1 MSESGTVDPMDLTPL
16 VPEGRQII
24 ESYGDGGFKVSGIA
38 YTGPIIVFPERCIAW
53 PGALAEDLSVEMLT
67 PIFDGDDAP
76 EILLLGC
83 GSKIVFISPNQR
95 AAIRARGPVVD
106 AMDTG
111 AACRTYN
118 ILMTEERRVAAA
130 LIPVG

>member
-1 MSESGTVDPMDLTPL
+1 MDVTPL
-16 VPEGRQII
+16 VREGRQII
-24 ESYGDGGFKVSGIA
+24 ESYGDGGFKVSGVA
-38 YTGPIIVFPERCIAW
+38 FNGPVIIFPERSIEW
-53 PGALAEDLSVEMLT
+53 PGASADGLSVEMLA
-67 PIFDGDDAP
+67 PVFEGEDVP

-83 GSKIVFISPNQR
+83 GPKMVFIPPNLR
-95 AAIRARGPVVD
+95 AAIRERGPVVD

-130 LIPVG
+130 LLPVA

>member
-1 MSESGTVDPMDLTPL
+1 MDVTPL

-24 ESYGDGGFKVSGIA
+24 ESYGNNGFKVSGVTF
-38 YTGPIIVFPERCIAW
+38 TGPLIVFPERSIEW
-53 PGALAEDLSVEMLT
+53 PGGSAEDFSAAMLE
-67 PIFDGDDAP
+67 PVLGAEEAP
-76 EILLLGC
+76 EILLIGC
-83 GSKIVFISPNQR
+83 GAKSFFIPPSLR

-118 ILMTEERRVAAA
+118 VLMTEERRVAAA
-130 LIPVG
+130 LLPVG

>member
-1 MSESGTVDPMDLTPL
+1 MDVTPL

-24 ESYGDGGFKVSGIA
+24 ESYGSGGFKVSGIA
-38 YTGPIIVFPERCIAW
+38 FSGPLIVFPERTVDW
-53 PGALAEDLSVEMLT
+53 PGGGADGFSVEMLE
-67 PIFDGDDAP
+67 PVFASEDAP
-76 EILLLGC
+76 EILLIGC
-83 GSKIVFISPNQR
+83 GDRIFFIPPGLR
-95 AAIRARGPVVD
+95 AAIRERGPVVD

-130 LIPVG
+130 LLPVG

>member
-1 MSESGTVDPMDLTPL
+1 MDVTPL

-24 ESYGDGGFKVSGIA
+24 ESYGSGGFKVSGIA
-38 YTGPIIVFPERCIAW
+38 YSGPLIVFPERSIEW
-53 PGALAEDLSVEMLT
+53 PSGAADGFSVDMLEPALAGED
-67 PIFDGDDAP
+67 PP
-76 EILLLGC
+76 EILLIGC
-83 GSKIVFISPNQR
+83 GQRIFFISPSLR
-95 AAIRARGPVVD
+95 VAVRARGPVID

-130 LIPVG
+130 LLPVA

>member
-1 MSESGTVDPMDLTPL
+1 MDVTPL
-16 VPEGRQII
+16 VREGRQII
-24 ESYGDGGFKVSGIA
+24 EAYGDGGFKVSGVA
-38 YTGPIIVFPERCIAW
+38 FSGPVIIFPERCIEW
-53 PGALAEDLSVEMLT
+53 TGASAEGLSLEMLT
-67 PIFDGDDAP
+67 PVFDGDDPP

-83 GSKIVFISPNQR
+83 GPRIVFILPSLR
-95 AAIRARGPVVD
+95 AAIRERGPVVD

-130 LIPVG
+130 LIPVV

>member
-1 MSESGTVDPMDLTPL
+1 MDVTPL
-16 VPEGRQII
+16 VREGRQII
-24 ESYGDGGFKVSGIA
+24 ESYGDGGFKVSGVA
-38 YTGPIIVFPERCIAW
+38 FSGPLIVFPERCIEW
-53 PGALAEDLSVEMLT
+53 PGASPEGFSVEMLA
-67 PIFDGDDAP
+67 PVFEDEDPP

-83 GSKIVFISPNQR
+83 GPKIFFIPPSLR
-95 AAIRARGPVVD
+95 AAIRERGPVVD

-130 LIPVG
+130 LLPVV

>member
-1 MSESGTVDPMDLTPL
+1 MDVTPL

-24 ESYGDGGFKVSGIA
+24 ESYGGGGFKVSGVPFK
-38 YTGPIIVFPERCIAW
+38 GPLIVFPER
-53 PGALAEDLSVEMLT
+53 SVEWTNATAEGFCVDMLE
-67 PIFDGDDAP
+67 PVFAGEDAP
-76 EILLLGC
+76 EILLIGC
-83 GSKIVFISPNQR
+83 GERIFFIPPSLR

-130 LIPVG
+130 LLPVG

>member
-1 MSESGTVDPMDLTPL
+1 MDVTPL
-16 VPEGRQII
+16 VREGRQII

-38 YTGPIIVFPERCIAW
+38 FSGPVVIFPERSIEW
-53 PGALAEDLSVEMLT
+53 PGASVDRLSVEMLT
-67 PIFDGDDAP
+67 PVFEGEDPP

-83 GSKIVFISPNQR
+83 GPKMVFISPGLR
-95 AAIRARGPVVD
+95 AAIRERGPVLD

-130 LIPVG
+130 LLPVV

>member
-1 MSESGTVDPMDLTPL
+1 MDVTPL
-16 VPEGRQII
+16 VREGRQII
-24 ESYGDGGFKVSGIA
+24 ESYGDGGFKVSGVA
-38 YTGPIIVFPERCIAW
+38 FTGPVIIFPERSIEW
-53 PGALAEDLSVEMLT
+53 PGATAEGLSVDLLS
-67 PIFDGDDAP
+67 PIFEGEDVP

-83 GSKIVFISPNQR
+83 GPKIVFVPPSLR
-95 AAIRARGPVVD
+95 AAIRERGPVVD

-130 LIPVG
+130 LLPVA

>member
-1 MSESGTVDPMDLTPL
+1 MDVTPL
-16 VPEGRQII
+16 VPEGRQIV
-24 ESYGDGGFKVSGIA
+24 ESYGNGGFKV
-38 YTGPIIVFPERCIAW
+38 TGVALKGPVIIFPDQTIEW
-53 PGALAEDLSVEMLT
+53 PGAAIETLSIEMLALVLERED
-67 PIFDGDDAP
+67 PP

-83 GSKIVFISPNQR
+83 GAKTVFILPSLR
-95 AAIRARGPVVD
+95 AAIRERGPVVD

-130 LIPVG
+130 LFPVD